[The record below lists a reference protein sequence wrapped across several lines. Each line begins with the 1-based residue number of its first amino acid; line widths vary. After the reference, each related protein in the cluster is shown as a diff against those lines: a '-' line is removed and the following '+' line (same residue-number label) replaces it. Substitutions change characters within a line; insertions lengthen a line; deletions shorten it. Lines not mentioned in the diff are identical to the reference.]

1 LWDDI
6 KIDQERK
13 MDIARM
19 IDHTTLKPEAA
30 LSDIEKLCNEGKEYG
45 FFSICVNPVR
55 VRYCVET
62 LKDSGVKTCTVSGF
76 PLGAN
81 KKEVKIKEA
90 ENACQDGADEVD
102 MVMNIG
108 ALKSG
113 DWKSVE
119 NEIRGVRKALGK
131 EKILKVIIETC
142 LLTQEEKTKAAKIVM
157 DCGAD
162 FVKTSTGFNLKGATL
177 EDVRL
182 LKDVVKERIKVKA
195 SGGIRDYQTA
205 IKMIQA
211 GADRIGTSSGVKIVQ
226 EMRELGKS

>member
-1 LWDDI
+1 
-6 KIDQERK
+6 

-19 IDHTTLKPEAA
+19 IDHTILKPEAS
-30 LSDIEKLCNEGKEYG
+30 LSHIEKLCSEGKEHR
-45 FFSICVNPVR
+45 FFSICVNPVW

-62 LKDSGVKTCTVSGF
+62 LKDSGVKICTVSGF

-90 ENACQDGADEVD
+90 ENACEDGANEVD
-102 MVMNIG
+102 MVLNIG

-119 NEIRGVRKALGK
+119 DEIRGIRKALGK

-142 LLTQEEKTKAAKIVM
+142 LLTQEEKIKAAEMVA

-162 FVKTSTGFNLKGATL
+162 FVKTSTGFSLKGATL

-182 LKDVVKERIKVKA
+182 LKDVVKKRIKVKA
-195 SGGIRDYQTA
+195 SGGIRDYRTA
-205 IKMIQA
+205 IKMIEA

-226 EMRELGKS
+226 EMRNLTES

>member
-1 LWDDI
+1 
-6 KIDQERK
+6 

-19 IDHTTLKPEAA
+19 IDHTILKPEAS
-30 LSDIEKLCNEGKEYG
+30 LSHIEKLCSEGKEHG
-45 FFSICVNPVR
+45 FFSICVHPVW

-62 LKDSGVKTCTVSGF
+62 LKDSGVKVCTVSGF

-90 ENACQDGADEVD
+90 EIACEDGADEVD
-102 MVMNIG
+102 MVLNIG

-119 NEIRGVRKALGK
+119 DEIRGIRKALGK

-142 LLTQEEKTKAAKIVM
+142 LLTQEEKIKAAGMVA

-162 FVKTSTGFNLKGATL
+162 FVKTSTGFSLKGATV
-177 EDVRL
+177 EDVKL
-182 LKDVVKERIKVKA
+182 LKQVVKDRIKVKA
-195 SGGIRDYQTA
+195 SGGIRDYRTA

-211 GADRIGTSSGVKIVQ
+211 GADRIGTSSGVRIVE
-226 EMRELGKS
+226 EMRRLTKS

>member
-1 LWDDI
+1 
-6 KIDQERK
+6 
-13 MDIARM
+13 MDVARM

-30 LSDIEKLCNEGKEYG
+30 LPDIEKLCNEGKAYG
-45 FFSICVNPVR
+45 FFSICVNPVW

-62 LKDSGVKTCTVSGF
+62 LKGSGIKVCTVSGF

-81 KKEVKIKEA
+81 KKEIKIKEA
-90 ENACQDGADEVD
+90 ENACQEGADEVD
-102 MVMNIG
+102 MVLNIG

-119 NEIRGVRKALGK
+119 DEIRGIRKALGK

-142 LLTQEEKTKAAKIVM
+142 LLTQEEKIKAAGMVA
-157 DCGAD
+157 DCEAD
-162 FVKTSTGFNLKGATL
+162 FVKTSTGFSLKGATL

-182 LKDVVKERIKVKA
+182 LKGVVKERIKVKA

-211 GADRIGTSSGVKIVQ
+211 GADRIGTSSGVKIIH
-226 EMRELGKS
+226 EMRDLSKS